1 MEFAQ
6 FEQVKKICSG
16 GGGGGGGGGSVIHF
30 VGTQNIPKK

>member
-16 GGGGGGGGGSVIHF
+16 GGGGVIHF

>member
-16 GGGGGGGGGSVIHF
+16 EGGGGSVIHF

>member
-16 GGGGGGGGGSVIHF
+16 GGEGSVIHF

>member
-16 GGGGGGGGGSVIHF
+16 GGGGGGEGGSVIHF